1 MFSLDVSTP
10 FDATLVDPPPASRLR
25 TLDVRDL
32 SVEISTPSGT
42 IRPVDGVS
50 FSVEAGRTLALVGES
65 GSGKS
70 LTCLSLLRVLPA
82 GARIVSGSAHFE
94 ERDMFQLSDDDMQTL
109 RGRRIGTVLQDP
121 HAALDPLFPIG
132 EQIREIIA
140 FQRRCGRAES
150 RRKSIEAMRE
160 VHIPA
165 PEQRFGTYPHQFSGG
180 MRQRAAIAMAI
191 ACGPSL
197 LIADEPTTALD
208 VTIRQQVLRLLAQ
221 LQSRNGMAMVFVTHD
236 LHLVRYF
243 CDDVAVMYAGRI
255 VEQGPVERV
264 FAAPAHPYTAS
275 LIEAIPRLTQ
285 RRARLTAI
293 DGQPPSFHALP
304 AGCRFAPRCPL
315 ADARCTNHYPEWT
328 AFEQRTRAAAC
339 WRAPELLDAT
349 VSIE

>member
-1 MFSLDVSTP
+1 M
-10 FDATLVDPPPASRLR
+10 PPRV
-25 TLDVRDL
+25 LDVRDL
-32 SVEISTPSGT
+32 SVEIRSPSGT

-50 FSVEAGRTLALVGES
+50 FSVSAGRTLALVGES

-70 LTCLSLLRVLPA
+70 LTCLSLLRALPA
-82 GARIVSGSAHFE
+82 DARISSGNANFE
-94 ERDMFQLSDDDMQTL
+94 GLDLLKLSDDDMQAL

-121 HAALDPLFPIG
+121 HASLDPLFTVG

-140 FQRRCGRAES
+140 FQRRSGRTES
-150 RRKSIEAMRE
+150 RHQSIDAMRE

-180 MRQRAAIAMAI
+180 MKQRAAIAMAI
-191 ACGPSL
+191 SCGPAL

-208 VTIRQQVLRLLAQ
+208 VTIRQQILRLLAE
-221 LQSRNGMAMVFVTHD
+221 LQSHNGMAMLFVTHD

-243 CDDVAVMYAGRI
+243 CDEVAVMYAGRI

-275 LIEAIPRLTQ
+275 LINAIPQLRH

-315 ADARCTNHYPEWT
+315 TDTRCENRYPEWT
-328 AFEQRTRAAAC
+328 DFEHHTRGAAC
-339 WRAPELLDAT
+339 WRATELLDAK
-349 VSIE
+349 VKIA